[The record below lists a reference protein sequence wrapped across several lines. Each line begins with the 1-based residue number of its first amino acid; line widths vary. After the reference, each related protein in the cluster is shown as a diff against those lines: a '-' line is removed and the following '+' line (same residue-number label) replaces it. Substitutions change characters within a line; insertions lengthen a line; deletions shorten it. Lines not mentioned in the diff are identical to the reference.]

1 VVRWGLLLGLLAVV
15 AAGGALA
22 YFAWQRSQSS
32 GSKDEEASQAG
43 RPETPTV
50 TVAKPTRQTVRRLV
64 ERPGYN
70 VEAYERTPLY
80 ALISGYVR
88 VWNAD
93 MGDCVCKGEVL
104 AELYVPDREEEVKQ
118 KKAAVRQATSEID
131 QAKAAVQRAQAE
143 NKRAR
148 SQHERLAKAG
158 RGGFLDKEQ
167 VEEALLGY
175 EAAEAAVAK
184 ANADVS
190 VAEARLEV
198 TKADR
203 DHAQAL
209 LDYAKVRAPFD
220 GVVTRRNINTGD
232 LVQPASK
239 GEPLFVV
246 ERVDPVRV
254 FVNVPDVDAVWVRD
268 GDAAT
273 LRVQGL
279 QGQQFKGTVTRT
291 SGALHP
297 QNRTLRT
304 EIDLPNADGKL
315 KPGAYVNAT
324 IIVERKEVRAIP
336 AKAVVTQGE
345 QSFCYRVEKGKTLR
359 TPIQTGLIGSDLAE
373 VLKKQTKPAR
383 PGEEG
388 HWEDFTGDELIVT
401 SDPAALSDGQAVKVA
416 EGEKK

>member
-1 VVRWGLLLGLLAVV
+1 MLFPRSHCIPGAVRLGLLLGLLAVV
-15 AAGGALA
+15 GAGGALA
-22 YFAWQRSQSS
+22 YFAWQSSQSS
-32 GSKDEEASQAG
+32 GSQDEAASQTRG
-43 RPETPTV
+43 PETPTV
-50 TVAKPTRQTVRRLV
+50 TVEKPTRQTVRRLV

-80 ALISGYVR
+80 ARISGEVLT
-88 VWNAD
+88 WSAD

-143 NKRAR
+143 SKRAR

-246 ERVDPVRV
+246 ERV
-254 FVNVPDVDAVWVRD
+254 
-268 GDAAT
+268 
-273 LRVQGL
+273 
-279 QGQQFKGTVTRT
+279 
-291 SGALHP
+291 
-297 QNRTLRT
+297 
-304 EIDLPNADGKL
+304 
-315 KPGAYVNAT
+315 
-324 IIVERKEVRAIP
+324 
-336 AKAVVTQGE
+336 
-345 QSFCYRVEKGKTLR
+345 
-359 TPIQTGLIGSDLAE
+359 
-373 VLKKQTKPAR
+373 
-383 PGEEG
+383 
-388 HWEDFTGDELIVT
+388 
-401 SDPAALSDGQAVKVA
+401 
-416 EGEKK
+416 